1 MNGLEQIEKIE
12 QVANLDLSNIY
23 ITVGVLIFMNLG
35 AMGTGVIFLARLVW
49 IASKYDSKMEKVEKD
64 LNNAFEKIK
73 EKNTKIEEVLEVV
86 RSFNLDLE
94 LTKQKVSTLQ
104 SEIGM
109 LE

>member
-35 AMGTGVIFLARLVW
+35 AIGTGIIFLVRLVW